1 MNTIVIFATT
11 CHKYAC
17 FGGAHGDNYDL
28 SDYADYNEFMDAFST
43 NNIDEKDPELDLLDV
58 DDATSWPWLKI
69 NAHELPAVIEF
80 LTLDND
86 ERELVAD
93 YLETTEKKVST
104 AEELRKALEDA
115 EEQNLGRY
123 KSFDDFAWNE
133 AEEWLASAG
142 VRDKEVRRN
151 ILFRF
156 NMNDYA
162 DELKQSYNQGAN
174 GYIFIA

>member
-93 YLETTEKKVST
+93 YLETTEKK
-104 AEELRKALEDA
+104 LAL
-115 EEQNLGRY
+115 
-123 KSFDDFAWNE
+123 
-133 AEEWLASAG
+133 
-142 VRDKEVRRN
+142 RRN
-151 ILFRF
+151 CERHLKTPKNRTSGDINLLMILPGMRRKSGLRAQA
-156 NMNDYA
+156 YA
-162 DELKQSYNQGAN
+162 TRKSEE
-174 GYIFIA
+174 IFFSGSI